1 MASKMTPL
9 ETTAPNAPQ
18 HESIHKTILLAMSR
32 IDPFLRFLTKATGKT
47 SVPLKMLSQ
56 VLPRS
61 KLDATNPGCSEH
73 GEKSNE
79 EDERDE
85 SHLHEI
91 LLELSCRGV
100 LTYDIDTKAV
110 GFPLPPSPSN
120 SSDSSAPQP
129 VTQSARSEVLKN
141 APSKLIGKGLHGS
154 SDTSSKRRMKVLKW
168 SLDLVPSW
176 VCRNNETDSNEPKSK
191 DSLNVRGKASDLN
204 TSGEPTKEK
213 RTCENDPE
221 CSDGVEDGMDQLKQA
236 HQDPYV
242 KVDERFDGS
251 IERRAAYLALDDL
264 FSGSGSSRSAMT
276 GKADSDSDDRVHEKR
291 TAKQWLQCQAAYAG
305 SHAGRQV
312 RYGVLSNETVARI
325 PPELLKLFNLDL
337 DGTAITTPD
346 ILGRPRQ
353 RLFLHQALAIDSAMS
368 NVHTVVTT
376 ATGSGKS
383 MCFLLPVLANAML
396 SVQQGETPSSGSAAI
411 LLFPTK
417 ALAQDQFSK
426 IVTLLQPLS
435 NSESHSTPLRAGVID
450 GDTPHSKRDEIAI
463 SCQIILTNPDTLH
476 AALLPNWKKNR
487 NYQRLLARVSTVV
500 VDEAHVYEGA
510 FGAHVAMVLRRL
522 LRVCRLASS
531 PSNTGNATSAK
542 LSFIACSA
550 TVLHPEEHFRLLCPI
565 GKEEKVCVLTS
576 KDDGSPCPP
585 KHFFVWNPP
594 ILDVNGN

>member
-1 MASKMTPL
+1 MASKRAPL
-9 ETTAPNAPQ
+9 ETAAPNAPQ
-18 HESIHKTILLAMSR
+18 HESIHKTILSTMSR

-56 VLPRS
+56 VLPKS
-61 KLDATNPGCSEH
+61 NLDATSEH
-73 GEKSNE
+73 GEKDND
-79 EDERDE
+79 EDERGD
-85 SHLHEI
+85 SHLHEM
-91 LLELSCRGV
+91 LLELSFRGV
-100 LTYDIDTKAV
+100 LTYDIDKKAV

-120 SSDSSAPQP
+120 SSDSCAPQLT
-129 VTQSARSEVLKN
+129 TQSAHSEVLKN
-141 APSKLIGKGLHGS
+141 APSKLIGTGLHGS
-154 SDTSSKRRMKVLKW
+154 SETSAKRRMKVLKW

-176 VCRNNETDSNEPKSK
+176 VSRNGNIETDPAEPTSK
-191 DSLNVRGKASDLN
+191 HSLNVRGGTSDIN
-204 TSGEPTKEK
+204 RTGAPTKEI

-221 CSDGVEDGMDQLKQA
+221 CSDGDEDGMDQLKQA
-236 HQDPYV
+236 HQDPCV
-242 KVDERFDGS
+242 EADERFNGS
-251 IERRAAYLALDDL
+251 IELRAAYQALDDL
-264 FSGSGSSRSAMT
+264 LSGSGSSLTAKR
-276 GKADSDSDDRVHEKR
+276 GKADSDDRVDEKR
-291 TAKQWLQCQAAYAG
+291 TAKPWLTCQAAYAG
-305 SHAGRQV
+305 SHAGRHV

-337 DGTAITTPD
+337 DGTDSTTPD
-346 ILGRPRQ
+346 ILGRPR
-353 RLFLHQALAIDSAMS
+353 RLFLHQALAIDSVMS

-383 MCFLLPVLANAML
+383 MCFLLPILANAML
-396 SVQQGETPSSGSAAI
+396 SLQQGETPSSGSAAI

-426 IVTLLQPLS
+426 IVTLLQPLA
-435 NSESHSTPLRAGVID
+435 NSESLFTPLRAGVID
-450 GDTPHSKRDEIAI
+450 GDTPHSQRDEIAS

-487 NYQRLLARVSTVV
+487 HYQRLLARISTVV

-522 LRVCRLASS
+522 SRVCRLASS
-531 PSNTGNATSAK
+531 PSNTGNATAK

-550 TVLHPEEHFRLLCPI
+550 TVLHPEEQFRILCPI